1 MTERPG
7 AAAAAADAA
16 TFVVA
21 LGRALH
27 AYGTPAHRLEAAM
40 AAVSERLGLAGQ
52 FFSLPTAIF
61 VSFRSPEGDTGRF
74 ERVEPGEVDL
84 EKMTRLDTLA
94 ERVASGDLSA
104 RAGLQSVAEIVAAPP
119 RYGAGLSTLCFG
131 LASAGA
137 ARFFGGAGPE
147 IATAGV
153 IGLSIGL
160 LALATARHRRLAWVF
175 EPAAATLAAV
185 IAILASWLAP
195 PVAIPV
201 ATLAGLIVLIPGLTL
216 TVAMNELAMRN
227 LVSGTARLAA
237 AVVVFVEM
245 GFGVTLGSQLARL
258 LPAGAAA
265 SPPVALPM
273 WTELVALVV
282 TGFALTVLF
291 RARPRDAGWIV
302 TAGALAFWGARG
314 GANLFGPELGVAM
327 GALLLGLAA
336 NLHARLLDRPAAVLL
351 VPGLMLLVPGSIGF
365 RSVSLLAQHDVV
377 VGVETAFT
385 AVMVAVALV
394 AGLLL
399 ANALLPPRR
408 SL

>member
-1 MTERPG
+1 MTEAPG
-7 AAAAAADAA
+7 LHSDPDAT

-27 AYGTPAHRLEAAM
+27 AYGTPAHRLEAALT
-40 AAVSERLGLAGQ
+40 AVAGRLGLAGQ
-52 FFSLPTAIF
+52 FFSLPTAFF
-61 VSFRSPEGDTGRF
+61 VSFQEPGGDHSRF
-74 ERVEPGEVDL
+74 VRVDPGEVDL
-84 EKMTRLDTLA
+84 EKMTLLDDVA
-94 ERVASGDLSA
+94 ERVASGGLSA
-104 RAGLQSVAEIVAAPP
+104 QAGLGAVAGIVAAPP
-119 RYGAGLSTLCFG
+119 RYGGGLSTFCFG

-137 ARFFGGAGPE
+137 ARFFGGSVPE
-147 IATAGV
+147 IATAGL
-153 IGLSIGL
+153 IGLGIGL
-160 LALATARHRRLAWVF
+160 LGLATARSRRLAWVF
-175 EPAAATLAAV
+175 EPLAATFATALAV
-185 IAILASWLAP
+185 LASWLVP
-195 PVAIPV
+195 PVSVPV

-216 TVAMNELAMRN
+216 TIAMNELAMRN

-245 GFGVTLGSQLARL
+245 GFGVTLGGQLGRWLHNPSVA
-258 LPAGAAA
+258 PAA
-265 SPPVALPM
+265 SALPV
-273 WTELVALVV
+273 WTEVLALVL
-282 TGFALTVLF
+282 TGLALTVLF

-302 TAGALAFWGARG
+302 AAGALAFWGARG
-314 GANLFGPELGVAM
+314 GAVLLGPELGVAV

-408 SL
+408 EL

>member
-1 MTERPG
+1 MSQPFVPG
-7 AAAAAADAA
+7 GLDPDAT

-27 AYGTPAHRLEAAM
+27 AYGTPAHRLEAAL
-40 AAVSERLGLAGQ
+40 AAVAARLGLKGH

-61 VSFRSPEGDTGRF
+61 VSFHEADGDRSRF
-74 ERVEPGEVDL
+74 VRVEPGEVDL
-84 EKMTRLDTLA
+84 EKMTLLDEVA
-94 ERVASGDLSA
+94 ERVSSGDLTA
-104 RAGLQSVAEIVAAPP
+104 RAGLEAVARIVAAPP
-119 RYGAGLSTLCFG
+119 RYGPLLSILCFG

-137 ARFFGGAGPE
+137 ARFFGGAVPE
-147 IATAGV
+147 IATAGT
-153 IGLSIGL
+153 IGLGIGL
-160 LALATARHRRLAWVF
+160 LALATARVTRLAWVF
-175 EPAAATLAAV
+175 EPVAAIFATA
-185 IAILASWLAP
+185 IAILASRLAP
-195 PVAIPV
+195 PLAVPV

-227 LVSGTARLAA
+227 LVSGTSRLAA
-237 AVVVFVEM
+237 AAMVFVEM

-258 LPAGAAA
+258 MPAAESLP
-265 SPPVALPM
+265 SQPLLPF
-273 WTELVALVV
+273 WTEPAALIV
-282 TGFALTVLF
+282 TGLALTVLF

-302 TAGALAFWGARG
+302 LAGALAFWGARW
-314 GANLFGPELGVAM
+314 GASVLGPELGVAV

-351 VPGLMLLVPGSIGF
+351 VPGLMLLVPGSLGF
-365 RSVSLLAQHDVV
+365 RSVSLLAQHDIV
-377 VGVETAFT
+377 VGIETAFT